1 VANIQVSELRST
13 LEDLRSEMV
22 LRVSVI
28 VLVVYS
34 YVFKQD
40 MYVGVNLFKAS
51 LQLESTDSG
60 I

>member
-1 VANIQVSELRST
+1 MSELRST

-51 LQLESTDSG
+51 IQLESTDSR